1 MAANELLGLA
11 GQFGPMG
18 LFVGYLIWRELRNEK
33 LSRDRIETDKAIAT
47 AMALLTA
54 AINGMRS

>member
-1 MAANELLGLA
+1 MGASELLGLA

-33 LSRDRIETDKAIAT
+33 LSRDRIETDKSIAT

>member
-1 MAANELLGLA
+1 MSASELLGLA
-11 GQFGPMG
+11 SQFGPMG

-33 LSRDRIETDKAIAT
+33 LSRDRIETDKSIAT